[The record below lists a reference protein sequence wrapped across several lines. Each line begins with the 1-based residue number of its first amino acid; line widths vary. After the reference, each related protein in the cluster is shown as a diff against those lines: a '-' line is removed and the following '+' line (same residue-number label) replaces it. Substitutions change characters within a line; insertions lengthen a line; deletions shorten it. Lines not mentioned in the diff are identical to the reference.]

1 MAVSP
6 FGATRH
12 ATAADGL
19 ALAYAIAPA
28 RQPGAPR
35 IALLHSLALDRR
47 FWTGVAAAI
56 DGRAELLAMDCR
68 GHGASGRDAGP
79 TPVARMADDLA
90 VVLDDAGWDRALV
103 CGCSMG
109 GTIALAFAAAH
120 PARCTALVAIDTT
133 AWYGPD
139 APQAWEDRAAKAE
152 AGGMAALLPFQH
164 ARWLSPGFRAAHPEV
179 EAAADAVF
187 LANDVASYGAACRML
202 GTTDLRDAITAI
214 AVPTLVMVGTDDG
227 ATPPAMAEEIARR
240 IPGASLHPLAGARHL
255 TPLERPAEIA
265 EALLGLAIPR

>member
-1 MAVSP
+1 MALSE
-6 FGATRH
+6 TRH

-19 ALAYAIAPA
+19 SLAYAIAPA
-28 RQPGAPR
+28 PGAPR
-35 IALLHSLALDRR
+35 IALLHSLALDHR
-47 FWTGVAAAI
+47 FWNGVAAAI
-56 DGRAELLAMDCR
+56 DGRAELLALDCR

-79 TPVARMADDLA
+79 VPVSRMANDLA
-90 VVLDDAGWDRALV
+90 AAMDHAGWDRALV

-120 PARCTALVAIDTT
+120 PARCTALVPIDTT

-139 APQAWEDRAAKAE
+139 APRAWDDRAAKAE

-164 ARWLSPGFRAAHPEV
+164 ARWLSPAFRAAHPEV

-187 LANDVASYGAACRML
+187 LANDVASYAAACRML
-202 GTTDLRDAITAI
+202 GTTDLREAITAI
-214 AVPTLVMVGTDDG
+214 RVPTLVMVGTDDG
-227 ATPPAMAEEIARR
+227 ATPPAMAEEIVRR
-240 IPGASLHPLAGARHL
+240 IPGATLHPLEGARHL

-265 EALLGLAIPR
+265 EALLDLASRR

>member
-1 MAVSP
+1 MS

-12 ATAADGL
+12 ATADDGVV
-19 ALAYAIAPA
+19 LAYGIASA
-28 RQPGAPR
+28 RRAGAPR
-35 IALLHSLALDRR
+35 IALLHSLALDRH
-47 FWTGVAAAI
+47 FWNGVATAI
-56 DGRAELLAMDCR
+56 DGQAELLAMDCR

-79 TPVARMADDLA
+79 VPVGRMADDLA
-90 VVLDDAGWDRALV
+90 VVLNHAGWDRALV

-139 APQAWEDRAAKAE
+139 APKAWEDRAAKAE
-152 AGGMAALLPFQH
+152 EGGMAALLPFQH
-164 ARWLSPGFRAAHPEV
+164 ARWLSPGFRESHPEV

-202 GTTDLRDAITAI
+202 GTTDLRQAITAI
-214 AVPTLVMVGTDDG
+214 RMPTLVMVGTEDG

-240 IPGASLHPLAGARHL
+240 IPGAILQPLEGARHL

-265 EALLGLAIPR
+265 AALLRMAR